1 LLLSEAEKLAHL
13 EEEIHERFVDQ
24 EDAVREVAN
33 AIRRNRAGLDM
44 GNRPIGVFLF
54 LGPTGVGKT
63 ELARTLAFLLFDSD
77 QAMIRIDMSEYQE
90 RHSVARLI
98 GSPPGYVG
106 YEEGG
111 QLTEAVRRRPYSVIL
126 FDEIEKA
133 HPDVFNLFLQIFDDG
148 RLTDGQGRTVDFKN
162 TIIIMTSNLGTPIIQ
177 EKEKSEEEKERE
189 VWQLIQQTFK
199 PEFVNRLDQ
208 IIIFNQLTKEQ
219 ISQVVDLE
227 IKKVA
232 KNLEENRN
240 LKLEISQEAKELIA
254 KLGYDPQFGARP
266 LKRVIQNN
274 ILDKIAL
281 MIIEGKVKEGKTIK
295 VEAQNGQFLIK
306 A

>member
-1 LLLSEAEKLAHL
+1 
-13 EEEIHERFVDQ
+13 
-24 EDAVREVAN
+24 
-33 AIRRNRAGLDM
+33 
-44 GNRPIGVFLF
+44 
-54 LGPTGVGKT
+54 
-63 ELARTLAFLLFDSD
+63 
-77 QAMIRIDMSEYQE
+77 
-90 RHSVARLI
+90 
-98 GSPPGYVG
+98 
-106 YEEGG
+106 
-111 QLTEAVRRRPYSVIL
+111 
-126 FDEIEKA
+126 
-133 HPDVFNLFLQIFDDG
+133 
-148 RLTDGQGRTVDFKN
+148 
-162 TIIIMTSNLGTPIIQ
+162 MTSNLGTQIIQ

-232 KNLEENRN
+232 KNLEENRG

-274 ILDKIAL
+274 ILDKVAL
-281 MIIEGKVKEGKTIK
+281 MIIEGKVKEGETIRVGAEK
-295 VEAQNGQFLIK
+295 EQFSFEIK
-306 A
+306 K

>member
-1 LLLSEAEKLAHL
+1 
-13 EEEIHERFVDQ
+13 
-24 EDAVREVAN
+24 
-33 AIRRNRAGLDM
+33 
-44 GNRPIGVFLF
+44 
-54 LGPTGVGKT
+54 
-63 ELARTLAFLLFDSD
+63 
-77 QAMIRIDMSEYQE
+77 
-90 RHSVARLI
+90 
-98 GSPPGYVG
+98 
-106 YEEGG
+106 
-111 QLTEAVRRRPYSVIL
+111 
-126 FDEIEKA
+126 
-133 HPDVFNLFLQIFDDG
+133 
-148 RLTDGQGRTVDFKN
+148 
-162 TIIIMTSNLGTPIIQ
+162 
-177 EKEKSEEEKERE
+177 
-189 VWQLIQQTFK
+189 
-199 PEFVNRLDQ
+199 LDQ

-219 ISQVVDLE
+219 ISQVVNLE

>member
-1 LLLSEAEKLAHL
+1 
-13 EEEIHERFVDQ
+13 
-24 EDAVREVAN
+24 
-33 AIRRNRAGLDM
+33 
-44 GNRPIGVFLF
+44 
-54 LGPTGVGKT
+54 
-63 ELARTLAFLLFDSD
+63 
-77 QAMIRIDMSEYQE
+77 
-90 RHSVARLI
+90 
-98 GSPPGYVG
+98 
-106 YEEGG
+106 
-111 QLTEAVRRRPYSVIL
+111 
-126 FDEIEKA
+126 
-133 HPDVFNLFLQIFDDG
+133 
-148 RLTDGQGRTVDFKN
+148 
-162 TIIIMTSNLGTPIIQ
+162 MTSNLGTQIIQ

-232 KNLEENRN
+232 KNLEENRG

>member
-1 LLLSEAEKLAHL
+1 
-13 EEEIHERFVDQ
+13 
-24 EDAVREVAN
+24 
-33 AIRRNRAGLDM
+33 
-44 GNRPIGVFLF
+44 
-54 LGPTGVGKT
+54 
-63 ELARTLAFLLFDSD
+63 
-77 QAMIRIDMSEYQE
+77 
-90 RHSVARLI
+90 
-98 GSPPGYVG
+98 
-106 YEEGG
+106 
-111 QLTEAVRRRPYSVIL
+111 
-126 FDEIEKA
+126 
-133 HPDVFNLFLQIFDDG
+133 
-148 RLTDGQGRTVDFKN
+148 
-162 TIIIMTSNLGTPIIQ
+162 MTSNLGTQIIQ

-189 VWQLIQQTFK
+189 IWQLIQQTFK

-281 MIIEGKVKEGKTIK
+281 MIIEGKAKEGETIRVGAEK
-295 VEAQNGQFLIK
+295 EQFSFEIK
-306 A
+306 K

>member
-1 LLLSEAEKLAHL
+1 
-13 EEEIHERFVDQ
+13 
-24 EDAVREVAN
+24 
-33 AIRRNRAGLDM
+33 
-44 GNRPIGVFLF
+44 
-54 LGPTGVGKT
+54 
-63 ELARTLAFLLFDSD
+63 
-77 QAMIRIDMSEYQE
+77 
-90 RHSVARLI
+90 
-98 GSPPGYVG
+98 
-106 YEEGG
+106 
-111 QLTEAVRRRPYSVIL
+111 
-126 FDEIEKA
+126 
-133 HPDVFNLFLQIFDDG
+133 
-148 RLTDGQGRTVDFKN
+148 
-162 TIIIMTSNLGTPIIQ
+162 MTSNLGTPIIQ

-281 MIIEGKVKEGKTIK
+281 MIIEGKIKEGGTIM
-295 VEAQNGQFLIK
+295 VNGRKNQFSLKIK
-306 A
+306 N

>member
-1 LLLSEAEKLAHL
+1 
-13 EEEIHERFVDQ
+13 
-24 EDAVREVAN
+24 
-33 AIRRNRAGLDM
+33 
-44 GNRPIGVFLF
+44 
-54 LGPTGVGKT
+54 
-63 ELARTLAFLLFDSD
+63 
-77 QAMIRIDMSEYQE
+77 
-90 RHSVARLI
+90 
-98 GSPPGYVG
+98 
-106 YEEGG
+106 
-111 QLTEAVRRRPYSVIL
+111 
-126 FDEIEKA
+126 
-133 HPDVFNLFLQIFDDG
+133 
-148 RLTDGQGRTVDFKN
+148 
-162 TIIIMTSNLGTPIIQ
+162 MTSNLGTPIIQ

-189 VWQLIQQTFK
+189 IWQLIQQTFK

-232 KNLEENRN
+232 KNLEENRS

-281 MIIEGKVKEGKTIK
+281 MIIEGKIKEGETIM
-295 VEAQNGQFLIK
+295 VNGRKNQFSLKIK
-306 A
+306 N